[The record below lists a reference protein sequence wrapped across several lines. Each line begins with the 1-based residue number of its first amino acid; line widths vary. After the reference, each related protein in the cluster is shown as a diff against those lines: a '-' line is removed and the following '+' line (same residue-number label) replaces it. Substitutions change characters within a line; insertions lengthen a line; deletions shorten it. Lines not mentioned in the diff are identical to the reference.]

1 MKRQMTK
8 NKLLL
13 LVLLG
18 VTLAS
23 CGKKEQVYP
32 KPYGFFRLQMPKDS
46 FVYVDSLP
54 FFTCSIPS
62 YAHFEKK
69 VPREKNWYWWDLV
82 FPSFKAK
89 VNLSYRRV
97 DKNFYQLSEEA
108 RDFVY
113 KHTQKANGI
122 QDSLIYFP
130 EFRLYGMIYRIEGQ
144 YVASPFQFFV
154 SDSVYH
160 YLRGALY
167 FEHVPNNDSIQP
179 FIDRVRHD
187 IEKCIFS
194 IRWKK

>member
-1 MKRQMTK
+1 MRSLRVVSKP
-8 NKLLL
+8 LFLI
-13 LVLLG
+13 LLG
-18 VTLAS
+18 FMLLG

-32 KPYGFFRLQMPKDS
+32 KPYGYFRLKMPKDS

-54 FFTCSIPS
+54 FFTCSIPF

-69 VPREKNWYWWDLV
+69 NPREKNWYWWDLV

-89 VNLSYRRV
+89 VNLSYRKV
-97 DKNFYQLSEEA
+97 EKSFYQLSEEA

-113 KHTQKANGI
+113 KHTQKANEI
-122 QDSLIYFP
+122 QDSLISLP

-154 SDSVYH
+154 SDSVHH

-167 FEHVPNNDSIQP
+167 FEHVPNNDSIRP
-179 FIDRVRHD
+179 FIDRIRRDV
-187 IEKCIFS
+187 EKCIFS